1 MDYAAWI
8 ATLKHELANILNQ
21 VAAYVP
27 RLLVAIMLL
36 LIGWMVAKLLRVAS
50 VRLLIGLDRL
60 WHRLVVHKGLEQLQ
74 PHRAPA
80 RIAGEILFW
89 FVILLFIAAAASVLG
104 LDIFVRWL
112 STVTTYIPI
121 LLTGLLIILAGVV
134 IASLLRDAISST
146 AASAGVPQSDLL
158 GRIAQTAVL
167 LTAIIIGV
175 NQIGIDVTFLS
186 IVVGVLLAV
195 TFGGIA
201 LAFGIGARAHMA
213 NIIAGHQLRQH
224 YRIGDRLRIG
234 DVTGTIIEFTATR
247 AILDTDDGRVI
258 IPASRFEESISA
270 VIDREDDDG
279 RQ

>member
-1 MDYAAWI
+1 MDYTAWI
-8 ATLKHELANILNQ
+8 TTLKTELANIINQ

-36 LIGWMVAKLLRVAS
+36 LIGWVVARLLRVIS

-60 WHRLVVHKGLEQLQ
+60 WHKVIAQKGLAQLQ
-74 PHRAPA
+74 PHHGPA

-89 FVILLFIAAAASVLG
+89 FAILLFIAAAASVLG
-104 LDIFVRWL
+104 LDIFVKWL
-112 STVTTYIPI
+112 SAVTTYIPI

-134 IASLLRDAISST
+134 ISSLLRDVITS
-146 AASAGVPQSDLL
+146 AASSAGVPQSDLL

-195 TFGGIA
+195 TFGGVA

-213 NIIAGHQLRQH
+213 NIIAGHQLRLH

-234 DVTGTIIEFTATR
+234 EVTGTIIEFTATR
-247 AILDTDDGRVI
+247 AILDTDEGRVI
-258 IPASRFEESISA
+258 VPASRFEETISA
-270 VIDREDDDG
+270 VIDRAGDDG

>member
-1 MDYAAWI
+1 MDYATWI
-8 ATLKHELANILNQ
+8 ATIKTELAAIANQ
-21 VAAYVP
+21 VVAYVP
-27 RLLVAIMLL
+27 RLLIALILLFVGWVA
-36 LIGWMVAKLLRVAS
+36 ARLLRVAS

-60 WHRLVVHKGLEQLQ
+60 WHRVVAHKGLEQLQ
-74 PHRAPA
+74 PHRGPA

-89 FVILLFIAAAASVLG
+89 FVILLFVAAAASVLG
-104 LDIFVRWL
+104 MNVFVQWL

-121 LLTGLLIILAGVV
+121 LLTGLLIILAGIV
-134 IASLLRDAISST
+134 ISSLLRDVIAST
-146 AASAGVPQSDLL
+146 ASSAGVPQSDLL
-158 GRIAQTAVL
+158 GRIAQFAVL
-167 LTAIIIGV
+167 LTAVVIGV

-195 TFGGIA
+195 TFGGVA

-213 NIIAGHQLRQH
+213 NIIAGHQLRHH

-258 IPASRFEESISA
+258 IPASRFEDAISA
-270 VIDREDDDG
+270 VIDREDGDG
-279 RQ
+279 RA

>member
-1 MDYAAWI
+1 MDYAVWI
-8 ATLKHELANILNQ
+8 ATLKTELAGIVNQ
-21 VAAYVP
+21 VAAYLP
-27 RLLVAIMLL
+27 RLLVAVMLL
-36 LIGWMVAKLLRVAS
+36 VVGWVVARVLRVIS
-50 VRLLIGLDRL
+50 VRLLIGLDSL
-60 WHRLVVHKGLEQLQ
+60 WHRVISQKGLTQLR
-74 PHRAPA
+74 PHQGPA

-89 FVILLFIAAAASVLG
+89 FAILLFIAAAASVLG
-104 LDIFVRWL
+104 LDIFVKWL
-112 STVTTYIPI
+112 SEITTYIPI

-134 IASLLRDAISST
+134 ISSLLRDVISST
-146 AASAGVPQSDLL
+146 ASSAGVPQSELL

-195 TFGGIA
+195 TFGGVA

-258 IPASRFEESISA
+258 VPASRFEETISA